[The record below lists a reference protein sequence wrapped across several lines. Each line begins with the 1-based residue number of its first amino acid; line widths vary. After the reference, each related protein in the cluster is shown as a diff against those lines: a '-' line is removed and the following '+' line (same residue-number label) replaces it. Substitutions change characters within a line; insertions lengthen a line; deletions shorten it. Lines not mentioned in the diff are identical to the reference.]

1 MKRFGIIALVLAV
14 LLTFVP
20 CVMAYGV
27 KQDIC
32 SEWAKHYVRDARS
45 VYDLTPWEAEVQ
57 DLTVPA
63 TPAQFIDYVNRTCA
77 HLKARYD
84 RNDLADVESLSFEIP
99 AGETV
104 SREQA
109 ALYLVRA
116 AQHFLLPMHMPALIE
131 FADAS
136 AASAEYADALD
147 AACRMG
153 LFLGDEDGNLE
164 PRRAVTREEAIALCI
179 RLLDIAPWYRTE
191 RERTSIGDGLYTDG
205 NSFMLWIENEA
216 GEVLRVWP
224 HEYGTYGYRDGWGV
238 GYKWFETIGGRL
250 MMIFQGNLSPD
261 AESALYFCD
270 PVSGEVFLTMSS
282 RLYFYSLSADGQ
294 YLILRENRMS
304 GETWD
309 FGHDVF
315 GVFDLTGAEIVP
327 MGASREALVS
337 AGYLAP

>member
-1 MKRFGIIALVLAV
+1 MKKFGIIALVLAV
-14 LLTFVP
+14 MLVFVP

-32 SEWAKHYVRDARS
+32 SDWAKLYVRDARS

-63 TPAQFIDYVNRTCA
+63 TSAQFIDYVNRTCA
-77 HLKARYD
+77 HLKERYD
-84 RNDLADVESLSFEIP
+84 RHDLADVEPLSFEIP
-99 AGETV
+99 AGDKV

-147 AACRMG
+147 TACRMG
-153 LFLGDEDGNLE
+153 LFLGDENGNLE
-164 PRRAVTREEAIALCI
+164 PHRAVTREEAIALCI
-179 RLLDIAPWYRTE
+179 RLLAIAPWYKMTVGRTF
-191 RERTSIGDGLYTDG
+191 RVDGLYTDG
-205 NSFMLWIENEA
+205 NSFMFWIENEA

-238 GYKWFETIGGRL
+238 EYKWFETVGGRL

-261 AESALYFCD
+261 AERALYFCD
-270 PVSGEVFLTMSS
+270 PVSGEVFLTMPS
-282 RLYFYSLSADGQ
+282 RMYFYSLSADGQ

-337 AGYLAP
+337 AGYLHP